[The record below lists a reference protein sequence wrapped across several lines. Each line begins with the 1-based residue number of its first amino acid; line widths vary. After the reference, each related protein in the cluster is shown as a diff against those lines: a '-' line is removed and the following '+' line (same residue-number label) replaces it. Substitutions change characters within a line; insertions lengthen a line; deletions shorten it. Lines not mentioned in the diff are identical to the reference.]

1 MMMMMM
7 ILCRGVSTAE
17 QKRRIVNQLTHI
29 DKMLKEAVEARPTW
43 LIVAGHYPVY
53 SIGTSTTPY
62 RMNHSVA
69 SRSLIRLAI
78 SICQVMM
85 EILAS

>member
-1 MMMMMM
+1 MMM

-17 QKRRIVNQLTHI
+17 QKRRIVNQLIHI

-53 SIGTSTTPY
+53 SIGTVQVLLPTI
-62 RMNHSVA
+62 MNQNLTGH
-69 SRSLIRLAI
+69 
-78 SICQVMM
+78 
-85 EILAS
+85 

>member
-1 MMMMMM
+1 MIM

-17 QKRRIVNQLTHI
+17 QKRRIVNQLIHI

-53 SIGTSTTPY
+53 SIGTAQVPHPTVMTQ
-62 RMNHSVA
+62 NLTII

-78 SICQVMM
+78 SIC
-85 EILAS
+85 

>member
-1 MMMMMM
+1 MMMIM

-17 QKRRIVNQLTHI
+17 QKRRIVNQLIHI

-53 SIGTSTTPY
+53 SIGTLP
-62 RMNHSVA
+62 
-69 SRSLIRLAI
+69 
-78 SICQVMM
+78 
-85 EILAS
+85 